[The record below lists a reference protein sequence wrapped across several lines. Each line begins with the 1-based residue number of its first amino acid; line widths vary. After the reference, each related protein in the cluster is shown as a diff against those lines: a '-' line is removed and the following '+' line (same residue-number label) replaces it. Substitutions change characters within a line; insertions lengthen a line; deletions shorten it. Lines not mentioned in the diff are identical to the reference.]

1 MIGAD
6 PTIERYLEF
15 SADFEHF
22 LLFTFDQDMEKLSLD
37 YYDKSFTKLWQREFD
52 QTTSAHYD
60 YTKNNIYLAA
70 NNSLYIINMETG
82 EDTFSPAFIGEK
94 QEIRKM
100 NDGVLS
106 VGKAKADAVIKTDLD
121 GNLLWKTSL
130 PQDITQ
136 IDGIQF
142 VDDHIILQLELFD
155 GLHFVVI
162 DSVTGNL
169 MQDAVSIS

>member
-1 MIGAD
+1 MAASRAD
-6 PTIERYLEF
+6 GMQSLNRRHP
-15 SADFEHF
+15 SDAAGSG
-22 LLFTFDQDMEKLSLD
+22 LFDAYD
-37 YYDKSFTKLWQREFD
+37 YYDKSFTKIWQREFD

>member
-1 MIGAD
+1 
-6 PTIERYLEF
+6 
-15 SADFEHF
+15 
-22 LLFTFDQDMEKLSLD
+22 
-37 YYDKSFTKLWQREFD
+37 
-52 QTTSAHYD
+52 
-60 YTKNNIYLAA
+60 
-70 NNSLYIINMETG
+70 
-82 EDTFSPAFIGEK
+82 
-94 QEIRKM
+94 M

-162 DSVTGNL
+162 DSVTGTL

>member
-1 MIGAD
+1 
-6 PTIERYLEF
+6 
-15 SADFEHF
+15 
-22 LLFTFDQDMEKLSLD
+22 
-37 YYDKSFTKLWQREFD
+37 
-52 QTTSAHYD
+52 
-60 YTKNNIYLAA
+60 
-70 NNSLYIINMETG
+70 
-82 EDTFSPAFIGEK
+82 
-94 QEIRKM
+94 M
-100 NDGVLS
+100 NDGILS
-106 VGKAKADAVIKTDLD
+106 IGKAKADAVIKTDLD